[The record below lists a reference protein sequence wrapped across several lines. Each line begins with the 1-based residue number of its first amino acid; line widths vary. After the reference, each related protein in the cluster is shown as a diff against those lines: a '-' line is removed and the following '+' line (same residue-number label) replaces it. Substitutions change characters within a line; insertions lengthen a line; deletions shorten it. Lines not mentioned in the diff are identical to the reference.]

1 MRALVTGGGGF
12 LGGAIVRLLLADG
25 HNVRSF
31 SRREHPE
38 LDILGVETCQGN
50 LAEEEAIEKAC
61 RGCDIVF
68 HVAAKAGIWGEKGDF
83 YRTNVTGTE
92 NVIRACLSFGIDRLV
107 YTSSPSVVFD
117 GKDMEG
123 ADESVP
129 YPRRYKAAYP
139 SSKAAAERL
148 VVAAADARLA
158 TVVLRPHLI
167 WGPGDTHLVP
177 GILSRA
183 RSGRLRRIGR
193 SDKLVDFTYVGNAA
207 QVHVEAA
214 NRLSSESIISGKVY
228 CISDG
233 KPLPLWDFVNR
244 ILEVAELPPVT
255 RTVSPRVAYSIGWL
269 CENLYRGLSLSGEPP
284 LTRFLVEELATAHW
298 FDISAAR
305 RELGYQPRVTM
316 EEGLGHLKSWLQS
329 GEPSAA

>member
-1 MRALVTGGGGF
+1 MKALVTGGGGF
-12 LGGAIVRLLLADG
+12 LGGAIVQRLLREG
-25 HNVRSF
+25 HAVGSF
-31 SRREHPE
+31 SRGSYPE
-38 LDILGVETCQGN
+38 LQKLGVEVLQGD
-50 LAEEEAIEKAC
+50 LTDADAVQEAC
-61 RGCDIVF
+61 RDCQIVF
-68 HVAAKAGIWGEKGDF
+68 HVAAKAGIWGDDRAY

-92 NVIRACLSFGIDRLV
+92 NVIAACRTLGIPRLV
-107 YTSSPSVVFD
+107 YTSTPSVVFD
-117 GKDMEG
+117 GHDLEG
-123 ADESVP
+123 VDERVP
-129 YPRRYKAAYP
+129 YAENYKAAYP
-139 SSKAAAERL
+139 ATKATAEKMVLAANSETL
-148 VVAAADARLA
+148 GTVA
-158 TVVLRPHLI
+158 LRPHLI

-183 RSGRLRRIGR
+183 RSGRLRRLGR

-228 CISDG
+228 FISDG

-244 ILEVAELPPVT
+244 ILEVAELPSVT

-316 EEGLGHLKSWLQS
+316 EVGLGHLKSWLQS